1 MKRPED
7 ENSRRAQL
15 LQPRPAIPH
24 LSFMTPPTVQ
34 IGRPMYVPNDA
45 GIPRPMTATVSA
57 DTPQS
62 LSAPSTPATNAA
74 PETRATRI
82 LFIEDHADTAAAL
95 VRVLQRAGY
104 VAVAA
109 RTIAEALHSAE
120 AEMNAAGIDIVVS
133 DLGLP
138 DGSGLDLMRELS
150 KKYGL
155 RGIALSGFGTE
166 SDREQSKAAGFI
178 RHLIKPVSIS
188 VLRNTVEEVVRENQS
203 TNNSSVPR

>member
-1 MKRPED
+1 
-7 ENSRRAQL
+7 
-15 LQPRPAIPH
+15 
-24 LSFMTPPTVQ
+24 
-34 IGRPMYVPNDA
+34 
-45 GIPRPMTATVSA
+45 MTATVSA
-57 DTPQS
+57 DTPRS
-62 LSAPSTPATNAA
+62 PAPPSTPASVAAINAA

-150 KKYGL
+150 EKYGL

-166 SDREQSKAAGFI
+166 SDRERSKAVGFV

-188 VLRNTVEEVVRENQS
+188 LLRNTVEEVVREIHDTANP
-203 TNNSSVPR
+203 TRPKPA